1 MDLITN
7 RTAADVE
14 RYQYL
19 KNKGFDNLTDAE
31 KAEWLSNMKGAYNYS
46 DLNRV
51 EAAVLYVAD
60 RLREYGYHL
69 TIETHGEWSM
79 GDVPTLADMTKYLA
93 NVKAIRTAFAT
104 LSTTPQVPDN
114 MHHLSYQKANNI
126 EQIIFDVDYLITNMM
141 NSMFY
146 SNDLISGEV

>member
-1 MDLITN
+1 MNLITN

-14 RYQYL
+14 RFLTL

-31 KAEWLSNMKGAYNYS
+31 KTEWLSDMKGAYNYS

-51 EAAVLYVAD
+51 EAALLYVAE

-69 TIETHGEWSM
+69 TLETHGTWSM
-79 GDVPTLADMTKYLA
+79 GDIPTLADMTKYLD
-93 NVKAIRTAFAT
+93 NVRAIRTAFAT
-104 LSTTPQVPDN
+104 LSTTPQVPES
-114 MHHLSYQKANNI
+114 MQHLSYQKANDI
-126 EQIIFDVDYLITNMM
+126 EQIIFDVDYLITNMI